1 MNTRE
6 QWILFAK
13 LLENRARET
22 KASGLAASAIALM
35 GAAADATAVARAIGC
50 LTEWLSAALRAR
62 RRSHLGKAHARLIF
76 AVADRGSACQGNL
89 HERSDHTSKAGRPM
103 GRFQGKA
110 RGDVGQSDGSGAMA
124 EAAHGGAPESRVA

>member
-50 LTEWLSAALRAR
+50 LTDGCLLPYEHDGDHIWEKPT
-62 RRSHLGKAHARLIF
+62 LG
-76 AVADRGSACQGNL
+76 
-89 HERSDHTSKAGRPM
+89 
-103 GRFQGKA
+103 
-110 RGDVGQSDGSGAMA
+110 
-124 EAAHGGAPESRVA
+124 